1 MSSLEALLD
10 SVASRVVMVVGK
22 GGVGK
27 TTTAGAL
34 ALALADR
41 SSDRVRLVSTDPAHS
56 VGHLFAQDLSGG
68 RPAPSACA
76 PALTLEEVDG
86 AALGRAWFEEVGSA
100 VAELVDRGTYLDQ
113 EDVRSLL
120 GSSLPGMD
128 EIMAAFRLVELVEDQ
143 DLRRIVVDTAPTGH
157 LLRLLDSAEVVD
169 GWSEALSAMAEKAG
183 VVATRLAGRR
193 VRLAGEVVLEDL
205 RRRVVAFRQDLVGG
219 ADFIVVT
226 RAGVVVAAET
236 DRLTGELTRRGCR
249 VAAVVAGESAGESV
263 SRRPDGI
270 RLLHVA
276 WTSERTGCEALRG
289 WGAAAASAPARGQ
302 LPAPA
307 RDDLPT
313 PARDDLP
320 TPARDDL
327 PTPAP
332 DDLPASPTG
341 RLPASARDPL
351 PTPAL
356 RARPLDRP
364 LLLFAGKGGV
374 GKSTCA
380 AAWAVHRAAG
390 GPTLLL
396 SADPA
401 GSLADVFGM
410 DAGAPSSLPPG
421 LAIQQV
427 DAEKG
432 FARFKEEY
440 RARIEDVFRGVGIE
454 RSNSLDRRVMASL
467 LQMAPSGLDEIFALD
482 ALLDALDEQ
491 RDVIL
496 DGAPTG
502 HFLRLMEMP
511 DVASAWTRGVIRAL
525 LKYRVALGLDDVAE
539 RLLRLARRLR
549 ELQARLGDASTTGVA
564 VVTTTGALPVAETQ
578 RLLSRLVES
587 DLPVAAVIHNRYSPG
602 FARVAVGSH
611 GIPSVHAPRLE
622 APPVGVGALRSF
634 VSLWEWA

>member
-1 MSSLEALLD
+1 
-10 SVASRVVMVVGK
+10 VH
-22 GGVGK
+22 
-27 TTTAGAL
+27 
-34 ALALADR
+34 
-41 SSDRVRLVSTDPAHS
+41 LVSTDPAHS

-183 VVATRLAGRR
+183 VVATRLAGRH
-193 VRLAGEVVLEDL
+193 VRLAGEAVLEDL
-205 RRRVVAFRQDLVGG
+205 RRQVVAFRQDLVGG

-226 RAGVVVAAET
+226 RAGAVVAAET
-236 DRLTGELTRRGCR
+236 ERLTGELTRRGCR

-263 SRRPDGI
+263 SRRSDGI
-270 RLLHVA
+270 RLLHVP
-276 WTSERTGCEALRG
+276 WTSERTGCGALRG

-307 RDDLPT
+307 PDDLPILA
-313 PARDDLP
+313 PDDSP
-320 TPARDDL
+320 TS
-327 PTPAP
+327 AP
-332 DDLPASPTG
+332 DDLPAPPTG

-351 PTPAL
+351 PTPVL

-390 GPTLLL
+390 RPTLLL
-396 SADPA
+396 GADPA

-564 VVTTTGALPVAETQ
+564 VVTTTGTLPVAETQ